1 MTVIDPYERLWQ
13 SRADT
18 FLAALTPLLDW
29 SEGDG
34 GRCTA
39 PALSAIVSLRGLG
52 AIIDRH
58 RMPVQRDGQPGE
70 TSLPPRLELVAPLRQ
85 YLCDTPGFDPARP
98 GSDQLPAV
106 SEQHGYVLFAA
117 RGRRRALAS

>member
-1 MTVIDPYERLWQ
+1 MSIIDPYERLWQ

-29 SEGDG
+29 SERGD

-39 PALSAIVSLRGLG
+39 PALSAIVTLSGLG
-52 AIIDRH
+52 AIIERN
-58 RMPVQRDGQPGE
+58 RMPVQGDGQPE
-70 TSLPPRLELVAPLRQ
+70 EISLPPGPELVAPLRQ

-98 GSDQLPAV
+98 CSDQLPAV

-117 RGRRRALAS
+117 RGRLRALAS